1 MTLSIAVLVSGTG
14 SNLGAIFG
22 SIDAGRCDARVHKV
36 ISDRP
41 EAAALGLARQ
51 RGIATEVVRLKDFDT
66 RAHWDAALL
75 ESVATPAP
83 DLVVLAGFM
92 RLVGPEMIAR
102 FASRIINVHPSLL
115 PLFPGTDAPAQAIAA
130 RVRVSGCSVHVV
142 DRGVDTGAIIAQAAV
157 SVLPDDDA
165 ERLHRR
171 IAAAEHRLLPAV
183 IDGIARGGIELGAE
197 VRIDPASF
205 SHDGILFSPALLP
218 A

>member
-1 MTLSIAVLVSGTG
+1 MTLSLAVLVSGAG
-14 SNLGAIFG
+14 SNLGAILA
-22 SIDAGRCDARVHKV
+22 SIDAGRCDARVQKV
-36 ISDRP
+36 ISDRTQ
-41 EAAALGLARQ
+41 AAALELARQ
-51 RGIATEVVRLKDFDT
+51 RGIATEVVKLKDFET
-66 RAHWDAALL
+66 RAGWDDSLL
-75 ESVATPAP
+75 ESIATPAP

-92 RLVGPEMIAR
+92 RLCGPRLIAH
-102 FASRIINVHPSLL
+102 FGSRIINVHPSLL

-171 IAAAEHRLLPAV
+171 IAGAEHRLLPAV
-183 IDGIARGGIELGAE
+183 IDGIARGRIELGAE
-197 VRIDPASF
+197 VRIDPAWF
-205 SHDGILFSPALLP
+205 SSDGILFSPAAPP